1 MLSINKIQTKMNAVP
16 RPPRRN
22 SRRCSASFILPMEE
36 KVEQLLISSTEED
49 LHSLPVLLKPSLSS
63 KHLSVRDLD
72 VQRFLLEQGSAMN
85 IPQTTPWEFLLCLAL
100 GGMDRYTCRRWNR
113 LLFPKRSATHGF
125 MTRGRDG
132 IQGMNRSNDV
142 GLDGTL
148 YVYGIRISIVLEI
161 FSS

>member
-49 LHSLPVLLKPSLSS
+49 LHSLPVPLKPSLSS

-100 GGMDRYTCRRWNR
+100 GGHGSLHVSTMKSSSFPEAKCNAWIHDTRKRWNPRHEPFERCRIGWNVVR
-113 LLFPKRSATHGF
+113 LWNQDLHRS
-125 MTRGRDG
+125 
-132 IQGMNRSNDV
+132 
-142 GLDGTL
+142 
-148 YVYGIRISIVLEI
+148 
-161 FSS
+161 